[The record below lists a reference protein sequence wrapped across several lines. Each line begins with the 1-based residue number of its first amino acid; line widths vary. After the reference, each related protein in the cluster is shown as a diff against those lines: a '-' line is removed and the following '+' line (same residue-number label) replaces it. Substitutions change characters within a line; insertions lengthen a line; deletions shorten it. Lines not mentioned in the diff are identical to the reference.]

1 MMNGIYKIL
10 MQYSEDIKSKNLLF
24 NILSKQKHALFSIAA
39 SYDNTKD
46 IIVFKTMNAMHDST
60 NRFSKMIQNSTY
72 DDTNENTY
80 INVVIS

>member
-1 MMNGIYKIL
+1 MNGISVIL
-10 MQYSEDIKSKNLLF
+10 SQYLNDIESHDMLF
-24 NILSKQKHALFSIAA
+24 NILSKQKHVLFSIAA

-46 IIVFKTMNAMHDST
+46 IIVFKTMNAMHEST

-72 DDTNENTY
+72 ADTNENTY